1 MNLPKLFTGEKTA
14 AAWGDRRKEILAL
27 LGQYEYGVTP
37 EIKLDKVTYTTPFIM
52 ELAGNIQYETHRAFF
67 KAGDEFCS
75 MRFEIFSRQTDKPLP
90 SILMIDVF
98 DSSPDN
104 MEYPDL
110 SEKMQNRLPY
120 DYITAQGYAAV
131 LIHVNDICNDD
142 PASFERG
149 IMEIA
154 PRDGE
159 SGWGAIGAWAWGTSR
174 VVDYILQDDR
184 FANDKIAT
192 IGVSRAGKTSVWCG
206 AQDERIGA
214 VISTVSGCGGASLL
228 REKTG
233 EHIRNMSKQF
243 PHWTCDKYA
252 EYAEKEDELP
262 IDQHM
267 LLALCAP
274 RPLYLSDAIEDEW
287 ADPHKAF
294 EAAQLASE
302 VYEVY
307 GKPGLKG
314 DVFPEIHHPLTEG
327 MIAYHVR
334 TGGHGLSL
342 YEWQQYIPFLNR
354 CFSL

>member
-1 MNLPKLFTGEKTA
+1 MQSLSPQKRACPHWLPGVLVGLCAAQPLLDVLSFWTQDLAWGSKLTLSLRLLIFLGVMLTGFVLSGHKRAYWITAAVCAVLYAAHVLACLRANKAFTAANLISDATNFIRVAQIPLFTIA
-14 AAWGDRRKEILAL
+14 
-27 LGQYEYGVTP
+27 
-37 EIKLDKVTYTTPFIM
+37 FITF
-52 ELAGNIQYETHRAFF
+52 LR
-67 KAGDEFCS
+67 CC
-75 MRFEIFSRQTDKPLP
+75 RQG
-90 SILMIDVF
+90 F
-98 DSSPDN
+98 
-104 MEYPDL
+104 
-110 SEKMQNRLPY
+110 
-120 DYITAQGYAAV
+120 
-131 LIHVNDICNDD
+131 
-142 PASFERG
+142 ASFERG

-192 IGVSRAGKTSVWCG
+192 IGVSRAGKTSLWCG

-307 GKPGLKG
+307 GKPGLRG
-314 DVFPEIHHPLTEG
+314 DVFPEVHHPLTEG
-327 MIAYHVR
+327 TIAYHVR
-334 TGGHGLSL
+334 TGGHGLIL
-342 YEWQQYIPFLNR
+342 YDWQQYIPFLNR

>member
-1 MNLPKLFTGEKTA
+1 MNLPKLFTGEKTVA
-14 AAWGDRRKEILAL
+14 TWGERRKEILAL

-67 KAGDEFCS
+67 KAGDKFCS

-120 DYITAQGYAAV
+120 YYITAQGYAAV

-174 VVDYILQDDR
+174 VVD
-184 FANDKIAT
+184 
-192 IGVSRAGKTSVWCG
+192 
-206 AQDERIGA
+206 
-214 VISTVSGCGGASLL
+214 
-228 REKTG
+228 
-233 EHIRNMSKQF
+233 
-243 PHWTCDKYA
+243 
-252 EYAEKEDELP
+252 
-262 IDQHM
+262 
-267 LLALCAP
+267 
-274 RPLYLSDAIEDEW
+274 
-287 ADPHKAF
+287 
-294 EAAQLASE
+294 
-302 VYEVY
+302 
-307 GKPGLKG
+307 
-314 DVFPEIHHPLTEG
+314 
-327 MIAYHVR
+327 
-334 TGGHGLSL
+334 
-342 YEWQQYIPFLNR
+342 
-354 CFSL
+354 